1 MNNTNVGIKNV
12 AFAIMRFI
20 KDAPYHEMWLREPL
34 KNCIEAT
41 RDYIAVH
48 DIKKPA
54 KIKIRALRVNG
65 LFEDAETTNYK
76 LSFLNYK
83 GLTGAELRT
92 ATELFS
98 SVDKTQSNH
107 DNFGVGEKVVL
118 ANFTDTLKISYKNKK
133 AHYTCLGIYN
143 DQFVRLNDVQDCTE
157 WVQAQAEYRGY
168 DLDHDWTETII
179 MGKDYK
185 VNTFLNVF
193 GADKPQQPKNHVIL
207 KAFTRFVDI
216 PAGVEIVFE
225 NGESNDSTVHGAGR
239 ESRTHGLTFETR
251 EQKWEKALKNNPNC
265 FSIPVD
271 AQDGNTYIYYYD
283 APNDVG
289 NSELEGTS
297 SSHGNPNFVSLIWGK
312 HNDKE
317 RYDVLSGDKWKRVA
331 SQLGLYIDHKFFKVD
346 VILPYDRYDPTT
358 YRNAIKPKNAQSDD
372 AVGYKDFIQ
381 GIRDNIPAE
390 WAEKIKEHNQKA
402 HHSNIEDRIKDRLND
417 FHINEPV
424 NTTLTNTGTVT
435 SQSGGGGGILGGGGG
450 GGVTS
455 GPGTGKNKPK
465 KSSTNSG
472 PKPKTFRSVAP
483 MVPTFVEDIGIKGFA
498 QYTPEGLDGKDVVYY
513 NPEHQYVNTLFN
525 KVENIVDECIWGD
538 VRKEAIDLINTE
550 LGVKICIA
558 QAQLQTD
565 WFDRETFTAITT
577 DTALTFDVLQRLDSL
592 VDPLREFAK
601 KKQKEHENIGFI
613 DIQQKEWEAIGVKLP
628 TGELA

>member
-1 MNNTNVGIKNV
+1 MKTTIVGIRNV
-12 AFAIMRFI
+12 PFGIMRFI
-20 KDAPYHEMWLREPL
+20 KDAPYHDMWLREPL

-54 KIKIRALRVNG
+54 KIKIRALRVND

-83 GLTGAELRT
+83 GMTGAELRT

-98 SVDKTQSNH
+98 SIDKTQSDH

-118 ANFTDTLKISYKNKK
+118 ANFTDILKISYKNKI
-133 AHYTCLGIYN
+133 AHYTYLGIYN
-143 DQFVRLNDVQDCTE
+143 DQFVRYNDVQECTE
-157 WVQAQAEYRGY
+157 WVQAQADYRGY

-265 FSIPVD
+265 FSIPIN

-346 VILPYDRYDPTT
+346 VILPYERYNTTT
-358 YRNAIKPKNAQSDD
+358 YRNAIKSNNAQSDD
-372 AVGYKDFIQ
+372 TVGYKDFIQ
-381 GIRDNIPAE
+381 GIRDNMPAE

-417 FHINEPV
+417 FYINEPV
-424 NTTLTNTGTVT
+424 NTIPT
-435 SQSGGGGGILGGGGG
+435 SVISALRIGQGGKGK
-450 GGVTS
+450 GV
-455 GPGTGKNKPK
+455 GPGKPK
-465 KSSTNSG
+465 KSPINSG

-513 NPEHQYVNTLFN
+513 NPEHQYVNNLFN
-525 KVENIVDECIWGD
+525 KVVDIIDECIWGD

-592 VDPLREFAK
+592 VGPLQKFAK
-601 KKQKEHENIGFI
+601 EKQKEYENIGFLS
-613 DIQQKEWEAIGVKLP
+613 IQQAEWEAAGVKLP

>member
-20 KDAPYHEMWLREPL
+20 KDAPYYEMWLREPL

-143 DQFVRLNDVQDCTE
+143 DQFVRINDVQDCTE

-185 VNTFLNVF
+185 VNTFTHTF
-193 GADKPQQPKNHVIL
+193 GVEKTQPHRNHVIY
-207 KAFTRFVDI
+207 KAFTRFFDMPPGI
-216 PAGVEIVFE
+216 QIVFE
-225 NGESNDSTVHGAGR
+225 TGESNDSTVHGAGKG
-239 ESRTHGLTFETR
+239 SRTYELTFETR

-283 APNDVG
+283 APNEAG
-289 NSELEGTS
+289 NPELQGTS
-297 SSHGNPNFVSLIWGK
+297 SSHGDPNFVSLIWGK

-331 SQLGLYIDHKFFKVD
+331 SQLGLYVDHKFFKVD
-346 VILPYDRYDPTT
+346 IILPYDRYDTTT
-358 YRNAIKPKNAQSDD
+358 YRNAIKCKNAQSDD

-381 GIRDNIPAE
+381 GIRDNMPAE

-417 FHINEPV
+417 FYINEPV
-424 NTTLTNTGTVT
+424 NTTPT
-435 SQSGGGGGILGGGGG
+435 SIVSALRIGQGGKGK
-450 GGVTS
+450 GV
-455 GPGTGKNKPK
+455 GTGKPK
-465 KSSTNSG
+465 KSPINSG

-513 NPEHQYVNTLFN
+513 NPEHQYVNNLFN
-525 KVENIVDECIWGD
+525 KVVDIIDECIWGD

-592 VDPLREFAK
+592 VGPLQKFAK
-601 KKQKEHENIGFI
+601 EKQKEYENIGFLS
-613 DIQQKEWEAIGVKLP
+613 IQQAEWEAAGVKLP